1 MLSESRRLIV
11 MGSVLGLCLCALS
24 MERQFV
30 SPVRLDFVNTGRS
43 ENANGQSVGFKIEAF
58 DQEFFLN
65 LVPDSSFLAPGFTVQ
80 SVGASPTV
88 AWGTNVNHCFY
99 SGLVNAEP
107 ESYAALSLCNG
118 MRGAFASSGSEYLI
132 QPVKN
137 ESGSDATHV
146 IHRRSVSTPLG
157 NGTSRCG
164 VSWTHAN
171 IAVLEK
177 FKGDLMGLG
186 DSHNAR
192 ESSRSKRFAS
202 IPRFVET
209 LVVADES
216 MANFHGDDLKHYVLM
231 LMAVAARLYKH
242 PSILNPISI
251 VVVKFMVINHEE
263 KGPKIS
269 SNAALTLRNFCAW
282 QKKFNKAND
291 KNPEYYDTAVLFTK
305 QDLCG
310 AQTCDTLGMADVGTM
325 CDPKRSCSV
334 IEDDGLPSAFTTAHE
349 LGHVFNMP
357 HDNVKACENVFGKLK
372 DNHMM
377 SPTLIHIDRS
387 RPWSVCS
394 AAIITDFLDSGHG
407 DCLLDE
413 PVKPIT
419 LPDSLPGEG
428 YNLNRQCELAFGV
441 NSKPCPYMQPCLKL
455 WCTGRARGQ
464 LVCQTRHF
472 PWADGTHCGDGKFCM
487 KGACVAMQDV
497 TKHKVDGRWG
507 KWGPY
512 GSCSRTCGGGVQLA
526 KRECNKPTPTNGGR
540 YCEGIRVKYRSCN
553 LDPCPD
559 NGKSFREEQ
568 CESFNGYNVNTNRLA
583 PSVVWVPKYSGI
595 SLRDKCKLVCRAN
608 GTGYFYV
615 LAPKVVD
622 GTPCMPDTSAVCVQG
637 KCIKAGC
644 DGKLGSNKKFDK
656 CGVCGGDHKSC
667 KKVSGLFTKP
677 IHGYNYIVT
686 IPVGATSIDVKQRG
700 YRGMTNDDNYLAVRN
715 EHGKYILN
723 GHYIVSAVER
733 DIVIKGSLLRYSG
746 TATSVESLQAFR
758 PIQEPLVIEVLSVGK
773 MTPPRVRYSFYLP
786 KENRE
791 DKSSHSPNKKDT
803 KGILLNNES
812 LSKLNKINS
821 RQPDYKRPIYKWV
834 VRTWSQCSVSCG
846 NGMQH
851 RSVECEDNHGKI
863 AFDCDTTQK
872 PEVIRHCGDPCPVW
886 EIGGWSPCSKSCG
899 KGFKRRLIKC
909 KADTGHALPREH
921 CSIRKKPQELDFCTV
936 RPC

>member
-1 MLSESRRLIV
+1 MLAAARAGVFLALLLALP
-11 MGSVLGLCLCALS
+11 GSSLCLESQL
-24 MERQFV
+24 V
-30 SPVRLDFVNTGRS
+30 TPVRMDSASSFLQRARQQD
-43 ENANGQSVGFKIEAF
+43 VGEGSAAFLIRAF
-58 DQEFFLN
+58 DQEFNLN
-65 LVPDSSFLAPGFTVQ
+65 LVADSSFLAPGFTVQ
-80 SVGASPTV
+80 ALSGSPRA
-88 AWGTNVNHCFY
+88 AWGATLSHCFY
-99 SGLVNAEP
+99 SGSVNGEP
-107 ESYAALSLCNG
+107 GSFAALSLCDG
-118 MRGAFASSGSEYLI
+118 MHGAFRSNGTEYLI
-132 QPVKN
+132 QPVGN
-137 ESGSDATHV
+137 DSRSPPGAQTHST
-146 IHRRSVSTPLG
+146 HLLRRRSAAASSL
-157 NGTSRCG
+157 NATSRCG
-164 VSWTHAN
+164 VSGTFAN
-171 IAVLEK
+171 MEVLEK
-177 FKGDLMGLG
+177 FKA
-186 DSHNAR
+186 SHTMDPTPKVELVGKKA
-192 ESSRSKRFAS
+192 SRSKRFAS

-216 MANFHGDDLKHYVLM
+216 MATFHGDDLKHYVLM

-242 PSILNPISI
+242 PSILNPVSI
-251 VVVKFMVINHEE
+251 VVVKFMVINHED

-387 RPWSVCS
+387 KPWSVCS

-413 PVKPIT
+413 PMKPIT
-419 LPDSLPGEG
+419 LPDSLPGES

-441 NSKPCPYMQPCLKL
+441 NSKPCPYMQPCIKL
-455 WCTGRARGQ
+455 WCTGKARGQ

-472 PWADGTHCGDGKFCM
+472 PWADGTNCGDGKFCM
-487 KGACVAMQDV
+487 KGVCVATHDV
-497 TKHKVDGRWG
+497 TKYKVDGRWG

-512 GSCSRTCGGGVQLA
+512 GTCSRTCGGGVQLA
-526 KRECNKPTPTNGGR
+526 KRECNKPVPANGGR

-553 LDPCPD
+553 LEPCPD

-583 PSVVWVPKYSGI
+583 PSVVWVPKYSGV
-595 SLRDKCKLVCRAN
+595 SPKDKCKLVCRAN

-615 LAPKVVD
+615 LAPKV
-622 GTPCMPDTSAVCVQG
+622 SARNILYYIF
-637 KCIKAGC
+637 KCQ
-644 DGKLGSNKKFDK
+644 LSN
-656 CGVCGGDHKSC
+656 
-667 KKVSGLFTKP
+667 LFP
-677 IHGYNYIVT
+677 FCRHGYNYIVT

-700 YRGMTNDDNYLAVRN
+700 YRGMTNDDNYLAVKN

-773 MTPPRVRYSFYLP
+773 MTPPRIRYSFYLP
-786 KENRE
+786 KDNKE
-791 DKSSHSPNKKDT
+791 DKSSHNSNKKDT
-803 KGILLNNES
+803 KGILLNNDS
-812 LSKLNKINS
+812 LSKLNKIDT
-821 RQPDYKRPIYKWV
+821 RQSDYKQISYKWV

-846 NGMQH
+846 NGLQH

-872 PEVIRHCGDPCPVW
+872 PEVIRQCGDPCPVW

-899 KGFKRRLIKC
+899 KGFKRRIIKC
-909 KADTGHALPREH
+909 KAETGHALPREH
-921 CSIRKKPQELDFCTV
+921 CSIRKKPQELDFCMM